1 MKNLDNIQ
9 EILDSLAAQN
19 NLRSLRTAVNDGK
32 YVTYDGVRYVNM
44 SSNDYLGL
52 SGQTELQRRF
62 LERAA
67 LENRYLMSNSASRL
81 ITGNSTDYD
90 ALESS
95 VAALY
100 GGKSCIVA
108 GNGYLVNT
116 GVLPAV
122 TARMDLIL
130 ADKYVH
136 ASIIDGLRLCE
147 REWKRFRHNDMD
159 HLESLLRKE
168 REKYENV
175 WVVTESVF
183 SMDGDRAPLREL
195 VALKKRYDLRLYL
208 DEAHAFGVYG
218 ASGAGCATAQKLDT
232 EFDVIVATFGKA
244 MASFGAFVACEP
256 RMRELLVNK
265 MRTLIFST
273 ALPPLNLQWTRML
286 VEMLPD
292 FAPKREHLQHLVQ
305 KLAPQN
311 ADATHIIP
319 IIAGGNSEVVA
330 MSAKFR
336 EAGFWVTP
344 IRYPTVPR
352 GQERIRIS
360 LSAALEEYDI
370 DRFIEVWK
378 SIG

>member
-1 MKNLDNIQ
+1 MDNIKN
-9 EILDSLAAQN
+9 ILDSLAAQD
-19 NLRSLRTAVNDGK
+19 NLRSLRTAVNDGR

-52 SGQTELQRRF
+52 SGETELQRLF
-62 LERAA
+62 LEQAA
-67 LENRYLMSNSASRL
+67 LGDRYLMSNPASRL
-81 ITGNSTDYD
+81 ITGNSADYD
-90 ALESS
+90 ALEAS

-100 GGKSCIVA
+100 IGKSCLVT
-108 GNGYLVNT
+108 GNGYLANM

-122 TARMDLIL
+122 TSRGDLIL

-136 ASIIDGLRLCE
+136 ASLIDGMRQCE
-147 REWKRFRHNDMD
+147 CEWTRFRHNDMN
-159 HLESLLRKE
+159 HLESLLRNE
-168 REKYENV
+168 RGKYENV
-175 WVVTESVF
+175 WIMTESVF
-183 SMDGDRAPLREL
+183 SMDGDRAPLHEL
-195 VALKKRYDLRLYL
+195 VALKKRYDLKLYL
-208 DEAHAFGVYG
+208 DEAHAFGVCG
-218 ASGAGCATAQKLDT
+218 TSGSGYAAAQELDA

-256 RMRELLVNK
+256 RMRDLLINR

-292 FAPKREHLQHLVQ
+292 FAPRREHLQRLVQ

-311 ADATHIIP
+311 ANATHIIP
-319 IIAGGNSEVVA
+319 IMARGNSEAVA

-344 IRYPTVPR
+344 IRWPTVPR

-360 LSAALEEYDI
+360 LSAALEESDI